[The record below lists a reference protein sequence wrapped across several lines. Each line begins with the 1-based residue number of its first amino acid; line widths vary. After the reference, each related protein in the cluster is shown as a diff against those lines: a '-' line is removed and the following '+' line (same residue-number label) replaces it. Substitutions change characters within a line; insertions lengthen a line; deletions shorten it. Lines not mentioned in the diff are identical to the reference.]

1 MKIREYLKLARSF
14 NAVLTGVSPVMG
26 ALAMKQFD
34 ILYLFI
40 LFLVGFLGH
49 TYGFV
54 LNDIIDYRIDKS
66 SKEISD
72 RPLISG
78 TISIPQAWIFAITSM
93 LVAFMIAGILCFL
106 TSNYLP
112 LLILGLSAFFITLY
126 DLVSKKLPFMDILVA
141 IAIFFLILFGAFFGN
156 PIARSLSDIS
166 ILAWIVCLLGAIQ
179 VMFMQVVAGGLKDI
193 ENDYKRGART
203 AAIALGVRVI
213 DGKLRISKAFKAFA
227 YGIQIIDMIVVF
239 LPFFII
245 WNSQDFGVFHYI
257 QWILLLFIGFLMFF
271 FSSKLLFMKVF
282 ERDYARKFIGL
293 HYITNFMIVP
303 IMLMRLNPWA
313 GILVFF
319 PALGFVLSNLIL
331 HGTLLQPKTM

>member
-26 ALAMKQFD
+26 ALAMQQFN
-34 ILYLFI
+34 ILYLLP

-54 LNDIIDYRIDKS
+54 LNDILDYRIDKS

-78 TISIPQAWIFAITSM
+78 TISIRQAWIFAISSM
-93 LVAFMIAGILCFL
+93 GIAFLMAIGLC
-106 TSNYLP
+106 TMNMNYLP
-112 LLILGLSAFFITLY
+112 LLILFFSAFFITIY
-126 DLVSKKLPFMDILVA
+126 DLISKKLPFMDIFVA
-141 IAIFFLILFGAFFGN
+141 IAIFLLILFGAFFGN
-156 PIARSLSDIS
+156 PIIRDFSDIS
-166 ILAWIVCLLGAIQ
+166 LLTWVVCLLGSIQ

-193 ENDYKRGART
+193 ENDFRKGART
-203 AAIALGVRVI
+203 GAIALGVRIV
-213 DGKLRISKAFKAFA
+213 DGRLIVSPAFKIVA
-227 YGIQIIDMIVVF
+227 YGIQLIDMIVVF

-245 WNSQDFGVFHYI
+245 WNDRFGFFHYI
-257 QWILLLFIGFLMFF
+257 QWILLLLIGFLMFY
-271 FSSKLLFMKVF
+271 FSSKLLFMRKF
-282 ERDYARKFIGL
+282 ERDYARRFIGL
-293 HYITNFMIVP
+293 HYITNFAIVP

-313 GILVFF
+313 GLLVFF
-319 PALGFVLSNLIL
+319 PALGFILSNLIL